1 MPTPDLLVEI
11 ATRHAVHLEGVKT
24 RYAREFERFLREME
38 DDLLARLAKAD
49 PASITARRLERLL
62 NAVDETLKAGFNDYE
77 KVWREQLKELG
88 AYEAEFELK
97 ALDKAFKEEMA
108 GTADIRWTLPTP
120 NQIFAAAFV
129 EPLSVE
135 GPDQGKLLAAFYR
148 TWTDRQRIKI
158 VNAIRLAS
166 AQGQSTDDLVRRI
179 RGTRAARYRDGLI
192 EATRRDVTM
201 MTRTALQHI
210 AVQSREVV
218 WDANKRVIRAVE
230 WVSVLDSRTS
240 PMCRGLDGRIF
251 DLKKGPRPPIH
262 VACRSTVVP
271 VLKGRLRELQGGGER
286 FARDEDG
293 PTRVDA
299 DLSYYEWLKKQPA
312 GFQDSVIGPTRGKL
326 LRDGGLTAKRFQEL
340 QLDKKF
346 RERTLDELRELEP
359 LAFERAGI

>member
-11 ATRHAVHLEGVKT
+11 ATRHAIHLEGVKT
-24 RYAREFERFLREME
+24 RYAREFERFLEAMQ
-38 DDLLARLAKAD
+38 DDILARLAKAD
-49 PASITARRLERLL
+49 PSSITAARLERLL
-62 NAVDETLKAGFNDYE
+62 KAVNDTLSEGFGDYE

-88 AYEAEFELK
+88 AYEAEFEVK
-97 ALDKAFKEEMA
+97 ALQQLGMDA
-108 GTADIRWTLPTP
+108 RWTLPTP

-135 GPDQGKLLAAFYR
+135 GPDGGKLLASFYK
-148 TWTDRQRIKI
+148 TWTDRNRTRI
-158 VNAIRLAS
+158 VNAIRLAA

-179 RGTRAARYRDGLI
+179 RGTRAAKYRDGLI

-210 AVQSREVV
+210 AIQSREVV
-218 WDANKRVIRAVE
+218 WDANRQVIRAVE

-240 PMCRGLDGRIF
+240 PMCRSLDGRIF
-251 DLKKGPRPPIH
+251 DRKKGPRPPIH
-262 VACRSTVVP
+262 VGCRSTVVP

-293 PTRVDA
+293 PTRVSA
-299 DLSYYEWLKKQPA
+299 DLSYYEWLKRQPA
-312 GFQDSVIGPTRGKL
+312 AFQDSVIGPTRGKL
-326 LRDGGLTAKRFQEL
+326 LRDGGLTAERFGEL

>member
-24 RYAREFERFLREME
+24 RYANEFKRFLEQME
-38 DDLLARLAKAD
+38 DDILARLAKAD
-49 PASITARRLERLL
+49 PSSITAARLKALL
-62 NAVDETLKAGFNDYE
+62 KAVDKTLSDGFGDYE

-88 AYEAEFELK
+88 AYEAEFEVK
-97 ALDKAFKEEMA
+97 ALQQLGMDA
-108 GTADIRWTLPTP
+108 RWVLPTP

-148 TWTDRQRIKI
+148 TWTDRNRIKI

-166 AQGQSTDDLVRRI
+166 AQGQSTDNLVRRI

-251 DLKKGPRPPIH
+251 DLEKGPRPPIH

-271 VLKGRLRELQGGGER
+271 VLKGRLRELQGGER

-293 PTRVDA
+293 PARVSA
-299 DLSYYEWLKKQPA
+299 DLSYYEWLKRQPA
-312 GFQDSVIGPTRGKL
+312 AFQDSVIGPTRGKL